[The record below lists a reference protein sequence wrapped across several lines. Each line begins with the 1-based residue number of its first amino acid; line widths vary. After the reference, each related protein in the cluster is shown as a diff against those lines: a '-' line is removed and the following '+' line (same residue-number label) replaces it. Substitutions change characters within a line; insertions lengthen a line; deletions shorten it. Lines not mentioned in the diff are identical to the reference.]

1 MNAIPHET
9 QEQLGP
15 ATVGGLAK
23 PAFDGAVR
31 LSQRATMK
39 AAVRDRYGAP
49 DLLYVREIPRPQPAA
64 DEVLLR
70 VRASSVNAADW
81 RIMRGRPLLAR
92 PMFGGIL
99 RPAAGPLGSDVAGVV
114 EAVGNEVTDLMPGDE
129 VFGNADGAFAEYVT
143 GRAFVPKPAN
153 LSFAE
158 AAAIPLAA
166 CTALQALRDKGGV
179 QAGQRVLVTGAG
191 GGVGTF
197 AVQLAKAFGAHVT
210 AVSRT
215 ENLDMLRAIGAD
227 AVIDYTRE
235 EVPGSGG
242 PYDLIFDVA
251 STLSLSACKPA
262 LTRAGLYVWIGHDHY
277 GAAAGPGSVF
287 GSIPRAFR
295 LMAMSSFSR
304 HLPRVSFS
312 MPDKRSVMAELSA
325 ALEAGTL
332 TPVVDQTYPLEQAA
346 EAIGRLQ
353 DGTARGRIVIVP

>member
-235 EVPGSGG
+235 DFTCSGRQF
-242 PYDLIFDVA
+242 DLIVDV
-251 STLSLSACKPA
+251 SGTVSLRAIRRAMGPDGA
-262 LTRAGLYVWIGHDHY
+262 LVIVGAGKDVMRRM
-277 GAAAGPGSVF
+277 AAASVR
-287 GSIPRAFR
+287 SR
-295 LMAMSSFSR
+295 LLGQRMVVLVSSV
-304 HLPRVSFS
+304 LK
-312 MPDKRSVMAELSA
+312 PDLATLKKLAQENTLRPVIDTAYPLDETIA
-325 ALEAGTL
+325 ALRHVETGRTRGKVVVTVAG
-332 TPVVDQTYPLEQAA
+332 
-346 EAIGRLQ
+346 
-353 DGTARGRIVIVP
+353 

>member
-1 MNAIPHET
+1 
-9 QEQLGP
+9 
-15 ATVGGLAK
+15 LAK

-158 AAAIPLAA
+158 AAAIPLAG

-235 EVPGSGG
+235 DFTRSGRQF
-242 PYDLIFDVA
+242 DLILDV
-251 STLSLSACKPA
+251 SGTVSLRAIRRAMGPDGA
-262 LTRAGLYVWIGHDHY
+262 LVIVGAGKDVMRRM
-277 GAAAGPGSVF
+277 AAASVR
-287 GSIPRAFR
+287 SR
-295 LMAMSSFSR
+295 LLGQRMVVLVSSV
-304 HLPRVSFS
+304 LK
-312 MPDKRSVMAELSA
+312 PDLATLKKLAQENTLRPVIDTAYPLDETIA
-325 ALEAGTL
+325 ALRHVETGRTRGKVVVTVAG
-332 TPVVDQTYPLEQAA
+332 
-346 EAIGRLQ
+346 
-353 DGTARGRIVIVP
+353 